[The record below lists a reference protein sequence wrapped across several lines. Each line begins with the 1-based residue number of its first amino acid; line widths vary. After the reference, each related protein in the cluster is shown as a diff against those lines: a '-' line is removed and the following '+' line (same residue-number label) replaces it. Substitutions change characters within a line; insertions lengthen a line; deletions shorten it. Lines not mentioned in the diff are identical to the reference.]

1 MKKSDE
7 SVVKVESGEL
17 KFPDWSGMDD
27 TSARVSPDVAFQ
39 LCEQYA
45 QWFPDTAAM
54 GRERRP
60 EKCLVEFTL

>member
-7 SVVKVESGEL
+7 SAVKVESGEL

-27 TSARVSPDVAFQ
+27 SSARVSPDAALQ

-45 QWFPDTAAM
+45 EWFPDTAVM
-54 GRERRP
+54 WRSRGL
-60 EKCLVEFTL
+60 EKCPVEFTL